1 MTGCVSLW
9 TGRTSDHTNRLR
21 EERLDIPSGT
31 QMTARFLTPIQDIA
45 INLVFA
51 VMGERRCNRTRDEYD
66 AISARL
72 PPLKRLVW
80 KVNEELKSMHA
91 RAARSGVRLPQI
103 CRFKAGDERWDY
115 EEYEVAPVV

>member
-1 MTGCVSLW
+1 
-9 TGRTSDHTNRLR
+9 
-21 EERLDIPSGT
+21 
-31 QMTARFLTPIQDIA
+31 MTARFLTPIQNIA

-115 EEYEVAPVV
+115 EEYPRSISYETLRAALNVSELRSPSWRKSLE